1 MAHPSGPADSKAADD
16 LGIDRDPLPTH
27 RPHISALDVVPI
39 GPNLFATLASF
50 VALLVAPRICLHI
63 LDGLWEDAIGED
75 HVAMLFVLA
84 NLEETLV
91 IAAVGAL
98 LFLVIGIV
106 LQVWWHHRPFAL
118 RAPIW
123 LAFPIAWGMI
133 MPESLLRGGSLVSG
147 ALIGSAVAL
156 VFAVHW
162 EMLVFLSD
170 SLE

>member
-16 LGIDRDPLPTH
+16 LGIDRDPLSTH
-27 RPHISALDVVPI
+27 RPRTSASDVIPI

-50 VALLVAPRICLHI
+50 VALSVAPRICLHI

-75 HVAMLFVLA
+75 HVATLFVLA

-98 LFLVIGIV
+98 FFLVIGII
-106 LQVWWHHRPFAL
+106 LQAWWHHRPFEL
-118 RAPIW
+118 RRPIL
-123 LAFPIAWGMI
+123 LAFPIAWALI
-133 MPESLLRGGSLVSG
+133 MPESLWRGGSLVSG

-156 VFAVHW
+156 AFAVHW
-162 EMLVFLSD
+162 EMLVFLNESMD
-170 SLE
+170 